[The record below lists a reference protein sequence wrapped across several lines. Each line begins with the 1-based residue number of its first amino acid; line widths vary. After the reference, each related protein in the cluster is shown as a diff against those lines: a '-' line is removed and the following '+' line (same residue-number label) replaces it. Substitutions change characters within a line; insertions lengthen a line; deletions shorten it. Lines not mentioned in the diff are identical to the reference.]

1 MVTNQAYLFLI
12 FIINGILI
20 GLLFDFFRISRKVVK
35 TNNFVTYIEDIIFWI
50 LTGFIILYSIFIFNN
65 GQLRLYMFLGIIL
78 GTIIYMLFISSYI
91 IKINIKIINTLK
103 KLLKI
108 LFKPL
113 HIIMNILRHTFKKP
127 VTFLFINIRKI
138 FTNLKLKTDNMIKKS
153 KKDINIV
160 KKIRKKKD
168 FRKKSRIY
176 NYE

>member
-1 MVTNQAYLFLI
+1 
-12 FIINGILI
+12 
-20 GLLFDFFRISRKVVK
+20 
-35 TNNFVTYIEDIIFWI
+35 
-50 LTGFIILYSIFIFNN
+50 
-65 GQLRLYMFLGIIL
+65 
-78 GTIIYMLFISSYI
+78 MLFISSYI